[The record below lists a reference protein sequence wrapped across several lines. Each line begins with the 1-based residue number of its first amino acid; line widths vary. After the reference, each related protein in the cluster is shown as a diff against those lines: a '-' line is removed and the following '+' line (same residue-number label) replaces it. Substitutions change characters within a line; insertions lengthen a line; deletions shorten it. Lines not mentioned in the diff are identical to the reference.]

1 MYFNNHLGA
10 TTENDIVAVFI
21 TLYSIGEGAEGY
33 AALLPRTSNRALPK
47 RYRNR
52 ERASPVKVV
61 RPSLFDH
68 FASRRSTESRVQSPK
83 VKLVQICTDCSP
95 NLSRRPVNTDRVSIL
110 KYLIVESAMHTWN
123 ILGNGPSTCAAWLT
137 IPWKDIAISC
147 TPFFFYAR
155 VHARKFCLRTQRTEH
170 TPFWPVFGGWKERGK
185 RGWGGINGRN
195 GSRID
200 RYMVDDFFKI
210 TLTIG
215 RIGYIRR
222 RERSIRRDCELF
234 SYREFIIEKNDW
246 RMSEIFIIEIYN
258 SEIGVSR
265 NEDWEY
271 LIRNIVIISLSSV
284 DVELWNRFLK
294 HVDIVVGYRLESI
307 RQTEGETDVI
317 VQSNL
322 EMDKEYQQSSLY
334 FLRVGIFKL
343 QAYTLIF
350 TTYFSYFNTLNFYP
364 HESFTKIE
372 FLYSRDYKSFK
383 RENSELVTKAEP
395 RFPL

>member
-1 MYFNNHLGA
+1 
-10 TTENDIVAVFI
+10 
-21 TLYSIGEGAEGY
+21 
-33 AALLPRTSNRALPK
+33 
-47 RYRNR
+47 
-52 ERASPVKVV
+52 
-61 RPSLFDH
+61 
-68 FASRRSTESRVQSPK
+68 
-83 VKLVQICTDCSP
+83 
-95 NLSRRPVNTDRVSIL
+95 
-110 KYLIVESAMHTWN
+110 
-123 ILGNGPSTCAAWLT
+123 
-137 IPWKDIAISC
+137 
-147 TPFFFYAR
+147 
-155 VHARKFCLRTQRTEH
+155 
-170 TPFWPVFGGWKERGK
+170 
-185 RGWGGINGRN
+185 
-195 GSRID
+195 
-200 RYMVDDFFKI
+200 MVDDFFKI
-210 TLTIG
+210 TLTIIG

-222 RERSIRRDCELF
+222 RERSIRRDRELF

-372 FLYSRDYKSFK
+372 FLYSRDYKSRFQT
-383 RENSELVTKAEP
+383 REQRTRYKSGTPFPSIEKDIACEWANKNFHSIEIIYSRSPRSPWIREILLPGRDLAKASSSAKDGRAERSLEPGKLASFAPRQEIDAPVFPISRPFLPGHSLDPGHPSLNPGGEASEREGCPGPSWCLPALMFSNVQRRHLRP
-395 RFPL
+395 GHG

>member
-1 MYFNNHLGA
+1 
-10 TTENDIVAVFI
+10 
-21 TLYSIGEGAEGY
+21 
-33 AALLPRTSNRALPK
+33 
-47 RYRNR
+47 
-52 ERASPVKVV
+52 
-61 RPSLFDH
+61 
-68 FASRRSTESRVQSPK
+68 
-83 VKLVQICTDCSP
+83 
-95 NLSRRPVNTDRVSIL
+95 
-110 KYLIVESAMHTWN
+110 
-123 ILGNGPSTCAAWLT
+123 
-137 IPWKDIAISC
+137 
-147 TPFFFYAR
+147 
-155 VHARKFCLRTQRTEH
+155 
-170 TPFWPVFGGWKERGK
+170 
-185 RGWGGINGRN
+185 
-195 GSRID
+195 
-200 RYMVDDFFKI
+200 MVDDFFKI

-307 RQTEGETDVI
+307 RQTEGEIDVI

-364 HESFTKIE
+364 RILE
-372 FLYSRDYKSFK
+372 FYPRIVYENRIFLFPGLQISLSNERTANSLQKRNPVSLY
-383 RENSELVTKAEP
+383 REGYRVWMGE
-395 RFPL
+395 

>member
-1 MYFNNHLGA
+1 
-10 TTENDIVAVFI
+10 
-21 TLYSIGEGAEGY
+21 
-33 AALLPRTSNRALPK
+33 
-47 RYRNR
+47 
-52 ERASPVKVV
+52 
-61 RPSLFDH
+61 
-68 FASRRSTESRVQSPK
+68 
-83 VKLVQICTDCSP
+83 
-95 NLSRRPVNTDRVSIL
+95 
-110 KYLIVESAMHTWN
+110 
-123 ILGNGPSTCAAWLT
+123 
-137 IPWKDIAISC
+137 
-147 TPFFFYAR
+147 
-155 VHARKFCLRTQRTEH
+155 
-170 TPFWPVFGGWKERGK
+170 
-185 RGWGGINGRN
+185 
-195 GSRID
+195 
-200 RYMVDDFFKI
+200 
-210 TLTIG
+210 
-215 RIGYIRR
+215 
-222 RERSIRRDCELF
+222 
-234 SYREFIIEKNDW
+234 
-246 RMSEIFIIEIYN
+246 MSEIFIIEIYN

-307 RQTEGETDVI
+307 RQTEGEIDVI

-322 EMDKEYQQSSLY
+322 EMDKKYQQSSLY